1 MSPLP
6 ETRLFSAL
14 LRQARK
20 FRQDHIPLTGIVGT
34 DIVFYSSDPPTELA
48 RLLRSP
54 PPSSSSLSDGLHL
67 LPLLQQQLTSL
78 QAADQSSRQLLTEWN
93 ELITRTGSTMSPS
106 AFTPAIVAEASL
118 SMISAQAQTIMTQFK
133 EESLFDKNNDNSSSD
148 DDLLNP
154 QIYNNNDEEQENR
167 PPLNMDALGTSLA
180 YRFNEGGNASACL
193 AALSDV
199 LYTREKLKYEP
210 YEWVYDGLAPI
221 VLEDVLRRRKGAPI
235 ALAIIAAGIARRA
248 GLPLVPVPAF
258 ASSTSNSNSNSVA
271 TTAAVAAA
279 VADLPP
285 SLSYKLSEGS
295 QASGPAPSHWLL
307 ALSPPI
313 MSSSPN
319 TWIAPPEAFLD
330 ANNGKILSLHQVEA
344 TYPGTLSFLKLS
356 SSLDEERGGSSLS
369 LSSSWRQIAMME
381 VWREL
386 VRTIVQAHQRRGESD
401 IVAQWY
407 YVLLAL
413 NTGAPEWGHM
423 LAGPEV
429 MS

>member
-1 MSPLP
+1 
-6 ETRLFSAL
+6 
-14 LRQARK
+14 
-20 FRQDHIPLTGIVGT
+20 
-34 DIVFYSSDPPTELA
+34 
-48 RLLRSP
+48 
-54 PPSSSSLSDGLHL
+54 
-67 LPLLQQQLTSL
+67 
-78 QAADQSSRQLLTEWN
+78 
-93 ELITRTGSTMSPS
+93 MSPS

-118 SMISAQAQTIMTQFK
+118 SMISAQAQTIMIQFK
-133 EESLFDKNNDNSSSD
+133 EESLFDKNNDNINSD

-154 QIYNNNDEEQENR
+154 QIYNNNDEEEENR

-193 AALSDV
+193 AALSDI
-199 LYTREKLKYEP
+199 LYTRERLKYEP

-221 VLEDVLRRRKGAPI
+221 LLEDVLRRRKGAPI

-248 GLPLVPVPAF
+248 GLPLVPVPAL
-258 ASSTSNSNSNSVA
+258 TCENINSNSVA
-271 TTAAVAAA
+271 TTAAAAAA
-279 VADLPP
+279 VANLPP

-295 QASGPAPSHWLL
+295 QASGPAPTHWLL

-313 MSSSPN
+313 MSASPN

-330 ANNGKILSLHQVEA
+330 ASNGKILSFHQVEA
-344 TYPGTLSFLKLS
+344 MYPGTLSFLKLS

-369 LSSSWRQIAMME
+369 SSSSSSSSWRQIAMME

-386 VRTIVQAHQRRGESD
+386 VRTVVQAHQRRGESD

-407 YVLLAL
+407 YVLLAM

>member
-20 FRQDHIPLTGIVGT
+20 FRQEHIPLTGIVGT
-34 DIVFYSSDPPTELA
+34 DIVFYSSNPPTELA

-54 PPSSSSLSDGLHL
+54 PPSHSSLSDGLHL

-78 QAADQSSRQLLTEWN
+78 QAADQPSRKLLTEWN
-93 ELITRTGSTMSPS
+93 DLITRTRTTMSSS

-133 EESLFDKNNDNSSSD
+133 EESLFDKDNDNRNSD

-154 QIYNNNDEEQENR
+154 QRYNNNDEEEEDNR

-180 YRFNEGGNASACL
+180 YRFSEGGNASACL
-193 AALSDV
+193 AALSDI
-199 LYTREKLKYEP
+199 LYTRERLKYEP

-221 VLEDVLRRRKGAPI
+221 VLEDILRRRKGAPI
-235 ALAIIAAGIARRA
+235 ALAIIAAGIAKRA
-248 GLPLVPVPAF
+248 GLPLVPVPALT
-258 ASSTSNSNSNSVA
+258 SIDNSSNSLA
-271 TTAAVAAA
+271 TTAEAAAA

-285 SLSYKLSEGS
+285 SLSYKLSGGS
-295 QASGPAPSHWLL
+295 QASGPTPSHWLL

-313 MSSSPN
+313 MSASPN

-330 ANNGKILSLHQVEA
+330 SSNGKILSLDQVEA
-344 TYPGTLSFLKLS
+344 TYPGTLNFLKLS
-356 SSLDEERGGSSLS
+356 SSSLEKERGERGGATPSLA
-369 LSSSWRQIAMME
+369 WRQIAMME
-381 VWREL
+381 LWREL
-386 VRTIVQAHQRRGESD
+386 IKTVVQAHQRRGESD

-413 NTGAPEWGHM
+413 DTGAPEWGHM

-429 MS
+429 T